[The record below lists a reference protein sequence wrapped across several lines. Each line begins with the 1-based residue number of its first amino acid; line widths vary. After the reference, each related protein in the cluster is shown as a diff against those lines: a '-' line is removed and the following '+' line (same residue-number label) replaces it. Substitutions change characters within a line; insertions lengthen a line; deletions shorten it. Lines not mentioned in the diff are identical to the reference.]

1 MKTLMLVNP
10 RAGGRGN
17 VEVVESARSRFA
29 REGWDI
35 SVVRSQD
42 INEGIAAIN
51 KAVDN
56 GLELLVLCGGD
67 GTIHS
72 SIQHLPSGT
81 EESLSPLP
89 FGIIPLGSGNDVYRG
104 LGAPRDPIG
113 AAENII
119 FGKPVPIDAGTVFPV
134 NIDGSPRNEKPIRFI
149 NTAGVGIDSQTLVTR
164 AKSPRWLS
172 ARYEIIFLL
181 TLASLKPI
189 SASLEADDWNLDIE
203 AYWILAC
210 NNAYIGTGMHVA
222 PDAKID
228 DGLMDVLLVPK
239 KPKLEFMMHFNK
251 VFTGR
256 HFEIE
261 GVHIRKAKNLLLKCD
276 PIQRLAC
283 DGDLAFLSP
292 ARISIEKGVF
302 SLRTSW
308 LNGKK
313 L

>member
-17 VEVVESARSRFA
+17 VDVVESARGRFA
-29 REGWDI
+29 RQGWDVT
-35 SVVRSQD
+35 VVRSQGVD
-42 INEGIAAIN
+42 EGIAAIKN
-51 KAVDN
+51 AADS
-56 GLELLVLCGGD
+56 GLDLLIICGGD

-72 SIQHLPSGT
+72 SIQHLPAGNEKSP
-81 EESLSPLP
+81 SPLP

-104 LGAPRDPIG
+104 LGAPLDPVS

-119 FGKPVPIDAGTVFPV
+119 FGKPVPIDAGMAIPV
-134 NIDGSPRNEKPIRFI
+134 DKDGAPRREKPVRFI

-172 ARYEIIFLL
+172 ARYEIIFLM
-181 TLASLKPI
+181 TLARLKPI
-189 SASLEADDWNLDIE
+189 SASLEADDWNLDID

-228 DGLMDVLLVPK
+228 DGLMDVLLIPK
-239 KPKLEFMMHFNK
+239 KPKLEFALNFPK

-261 GVHIRKAKNLLLKCD
+261 GVHIRTTKNLLLKCD
-276 PIQRLAC
+276 PVQTLAC
-283 DGDLAFLSP
+283 DGDLTFESP
-292 ARISIEKGVF
+292 ARISMEKGVF